1 VNEICHDI
9 KKLDYAKT
17 HLQSSITSLK
27 RLQMLITAVGQL
39 ELLAQEYQYREA
51 ANLLDAVKQ
60 LMTHFD
66 KYISIPLISEV
77 CSQTEESYLYT

>member
-17 HLQSSITSLK
+17 HLQASITSLK

-39 ELLAQEYQYREA
+39 EVRTVRTVMSSLVLSGIHLHFSIAI
-51 ANLLDAVKQ
+51 ANLPIIIV
-60 LMTHFD
+60 FN
-66 KYISIPLISEV
+66 SRF
-77 CSQTEESYLYT
+77 